1 MLDILYQ
8 PISTFLKMARI
19 CLGLYR
25 SRWAY
30 VGLCWPKK
38 AYMDYGGPKLAKRGI
53 GKTYMDLGRP
63 RGA

>member
-1 MLDILYQ
+1 
-8 PISTFLKMARI
+8 MARI

-25 SRWAY
+25 STWAY
-30 VGLCWPKK
+30 VGLYWPKK

>member
-1 MLDILYQ
+1 
-8 PISTFLKMARI
+8 MARI